1 LSFGKNGVSSC
12 KQNQKYMFDKLI
24 DLIVTFIHDILPW
37 KIVDQWEA
45 GVHLRTG
52 KFYRSVSPGLN
63 WKIPFFDKIW
73 VTPVITQT
81 VNLSP
86 QTLTT
91 LDERSVVLTSIVRYH
106 VFNVQ
111 SFLLNVM
118 HANDVL
124 VDTTQGIIRD
134 IVETTNWNDL
144 VDLTNIVTPEV
155 NEEVVKW
162 GIKVETVKFPDLG
175 EIKTYRLMTDG
186 VGKTPT
192 QILPCE

>member
-1 LSFGKNGVSSC
+1 
-12 KQNQKYMFDKLI
+12 MFDKLI

-86 QTLTT
+86 PTLTT

-155 NEEVVKW
+155 NDEVVKW

-186 VGKTPT
+186 GGKNPT